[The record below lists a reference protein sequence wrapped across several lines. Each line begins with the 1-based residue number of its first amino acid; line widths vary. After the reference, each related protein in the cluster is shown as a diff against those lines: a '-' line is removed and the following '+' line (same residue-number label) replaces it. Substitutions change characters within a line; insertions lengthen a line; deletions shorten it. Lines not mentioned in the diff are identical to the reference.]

1 MKNTGLLL
9 SSNDYYSH
17 NYKVINGWVV
27 INVRLTTFNSTAIK
41 RIIAIVNDIHR
52 RYGNKN
58 VPLRFMLGKVRFMDK
73 LTYVTLECIMYQLM
87 AEYKHDISL
96 SFYPDIGID
105 IEGIQSSPLLL
116 LMSSKRERRL
126 QFIEKFELDIYKNH
140 FRRIVNR
147 NNIGILDDLNYF
159 LNNMFDIDSESREEV
174 CEVISELISNSTEH
188 GEGECLVDIDVTN
201 MYSKVD
207 SHSDYYGINIV
218 VLNLSDVLLGT
229 QIKSRM
235 LSEKFKTDRY
245 KSLKKAYDYHKQFFN
260 DLYLEEDFFNICPFQ
275 NKISG
280 RSEEELTGGTGLT
293 MLIESLEQKS
303 DNNMCYVLSG
313 HRVIFFE
320 QKYMHYNND
329 WIGFNES
336 NNFLTDL
343 PNINININ
351 IIRYCDI
358 YFPGTA
364 YNLHFIMER
373 ANDRN

>member
-17 NYKVINGWVV
+17 NYKVINGWIV
-27 INVRLTTFNSTAIK
+27 INVGITTFNSTAIK

-159 LNNMFDIDSESREEV
+159 LNNMFEIDSESREEV

-188 GEGECLVDIDVTN
+188 GDGECLVDIDVTN

-229 QIKSRM
+229 HIKSRM

-343 PNINININ
+343 PNINI
-351 IIRYCDI
+351 IRYCDI

>member
-329 WIGFNES
+329 WIGFNGS

-343 PNINININ
+343 PNIN